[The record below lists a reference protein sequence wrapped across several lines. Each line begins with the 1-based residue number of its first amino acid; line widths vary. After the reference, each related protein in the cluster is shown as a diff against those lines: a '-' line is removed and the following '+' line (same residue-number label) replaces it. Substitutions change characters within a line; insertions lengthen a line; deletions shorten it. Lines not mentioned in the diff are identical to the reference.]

1 MLDSKLQSEYSVARM
16 FVQTTC
22 CKHGKHTYLTYL
34 VRESFRS
41 PKGPRSRT
49 ICNITALPPNTR
61 ELIAQSLRGQSFV
74 PGDQLGLAN
83 ALNFGGLVVLRQAW
97 DQFDLERLFAGLSD
111 ARGVGLLK
119 AMILGRILFPSAKL
133 ALADHARGT
142 LLAAA
147 CGLDQATEDFDE
159 DDLYG
164 AMDQLTGRWVGM
176 EKQLYTQGFPQGVSL
191 VLYDLTSVYFEGE
204 GPAGISRYGHSRDHR
219 SDRPQI
225 ILAVAA
231 DAQGVPLH
239 LEVLRG
245 NRGDTTTL
253 QGLLTTLRRRF
264 GIQEAVFV
272 FDGGMSSKVNLEAVE
287 ALGLKYVTRL
297 GAATLE
303 QLLEQLPADP
313 SPELWDRTRVM
324 EIVREGKRYVIAGG
338 PWRQQRDQQRRQARL
353 AKAETELKRLAAV
366 KRKRVNAQK
375 LASQAGRA
383 LQRLKAHKYFEYSVD
398 PQGKLQWGRRADSI
412 RAETVRDGLYLLGTN
427 TGTQEVSATGVLGHY
442 KNLLEVED
450 AFCHL
455 KSYLRVRPVFHR
467 RPDRVRNHVR
477 ICFLAYWLSA
487 KLELQ
492 WRQKDQTIE
501 VHNLLRQ
508 LQCIRLGRLELAGKA
523 FKTVVTHVPKD
534 MNGTLDKLGL
544 LPLFA
549 APPTWAT
556 ADCSK

>member
-1 MLDSKLQSEYSVARM
+1 M
-16 FVQTTC
+16 FVQATQC
-22 CKHGKHTYLTYL
+22 RHGKHAYLTYL
-34 VRESFRS
+34 VRESFRT

-49 ICNITALPPNTR
+49 VCNITALPPQTR
-61 ELIAQSLRGQSFV
+61 ELIAQSLRGHNFV
-74 PGDQLGLAN
+74 STDDLGLTD
-83 ALNFGGLVVLRQAW
+83 ALNFGGLAVLHQAW
-97 DQFDLERLFAGLSD
+97 DQFGLDRLFEGLSNRR
-111 ARGVGLLK
+111 AVGLLK

-147 CGLDQATEDFDE
+147 CALDQATEAFDE
-159 DDLYG
+159 DDLYA
-164 AMDQLTGRWVGM
+164 AMDQLTGRWVNM
-176 EKQLYTQGFPQGVSL
+176 EKQLYSQNAPQGVSL
-191 VLYDLTSVYFEGE
+191 VLYDLTSVYFEGA

-231 DAQGVPLH
+231 DAQGTPLH

-253 QGLLTTLRRRF
+253 QGLLATLRRRF
-264 GIQEAVFV
+264 GIKEAVFV
-272 FDGGMSSKVNLEAVE
+272 FDGGMSSKVNLEALE
-287 ALGLKYVTRL
+287 TLHLKYVTRL
-297 GAATLE
+297 GAAALE
-303 QLLEQLPADP
+303 QLLEQLPADQ

-338 PWRQQRDQQRRQARL
+338 PWRRQRDQERRQARL
-353 AKAETELKRLAAV
+353 AKAEAELKRLAAV
-366 KRKRVNAQK
+366 KRKKVDAQK
-375 LASQAGRA
+375 LASQVGRA
-383 LQRLKAHKYFEYSVD
+383 LQRLKAHKYFEYFVD
-398 PQGKLQWGRRADSI
+398 PQGHLQWSRRADSI

-427 TGTQEVSATGVLGHY
+427 TNAQQVPAAGVLAHY

-467 RPDRVRNHVR
+467 RPDRVRNHAR
-477 ICFLAYWLSA
+477 ICFIAYWLSA

-508 LQCIRLGRLELAGKA
+508 LQCIRLGSLELAGKA
-523 FKTVVTHVPKD
+523 FKTLVTQVPKGL
-534 MNGTLDKLGL
+534 NGTLEKLGL

-549 APPTWAT
+549 TPPAWAT
-556 ADCSK
+556 PGCSK

>member
-1 MLDSKLQSEYSVARM
+1 M
-16 FVQTTC
+16 FVQATQ
-22 CKHGKHTYLTYL
+22 CKHAHHTYLTYL
-34 VRESFRS
+34 VRESFRT

-49 ICNITALPPNTR
+49 ICNITALPPDTR

-74 PGDQLGLAN
+74 PSDQLELAE
-83 ALNFGGLVVLRQAW
+83 ALNFGGLAVLRQAW
-97 DQFDLERLFAGLSD
+97 DQLELEGLFRGLND
-111 ARGVGLLK
+111 PRAAGLLK
-119 AMILGRILFPSAKL
+119 AMIFGRILFPSAKL

-147 CGLDQATEDFDE
+147 CALDQATEDFDE
-159 DDLYG
+159 DDLYA

-176 EKQLYTQGFPQGVSL
+176 EKQLYSQSFPQGVSL

-204 GPAGISRYGHSRDHR
+204 GPAGMSRYGHSRDHR
-219 SDRPQI
+219 SDRPQV

-253 QGLLTTLRRRF
+253 QGLLATLRRRF
-264 GIQEAVFV
+264 GIKEAVFV
-272 FDGGMSSKVNLEAVE
+272 FDGGMSSRVNLEAVE
-287 ALGLKYVTRL
+287 TLELKYVTRL
-297 GAATLE
+297 SAATLD
-303 QLLEQLPADP
+303 QLLEQLPADQ
-313 SPELWDRTRVM
+313 SPELWDRTQVM

-353 AKAETELKRLAAV
+353 AKAEAKLQRIAAV
-366 KRKRVNAQK
+366 KRKKVDAQK
-375 LASQAGRA
+375 LASQVGRA

-398 PQGKLQWGRRADSI
+398 PQGKLQWSRRADSI
-412 RAETVRDGLYLLGTN
+412 RAETIRDGLYLLATN
-427 TGTQEVSATGVLGHY
+427 TSAQQVPATGVLAHY

-455 KSYLRVRPVFHR
+455 KSYLGVRPVFHR

-477 ICFLAYWLSA
+477 ICFIAYWLSA

-501 VHNLLRQ
+501 IHNLLRQ
-508 LQCIRLGRLELAGKA
+508 LQSIRLGRLEVGGKA
-523 FKTVVTHVPKD
+523 FKTLLTQVPKD
-534 MNGTLDKLGL
+534 MNATLDKLGL

-549 APPTWAT
+549 APPAWAT
-556 ADCSK
+556 GNCSK